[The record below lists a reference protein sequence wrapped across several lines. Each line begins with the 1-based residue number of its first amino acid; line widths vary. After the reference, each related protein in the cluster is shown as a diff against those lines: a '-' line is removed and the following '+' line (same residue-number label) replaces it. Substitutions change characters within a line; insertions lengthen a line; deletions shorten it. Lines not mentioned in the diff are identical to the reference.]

1 MDTEFDVRPC
11 ASAEE
16 FKYALAPIASY
27 FGRST
32 PDEDLAERLIRVLP
46 AERVYAAWEGLR
58 AVGGLGAFPFLL
70 TVPGGRAPA
79 AGVTVAGVL
88 PTHRR
93 RGVLTAMMRA
103 LIDAAHA
110 RGEPVAY
117 LWATEDT
124 IYGRF
129 GFGLASFTAEI
140 DLARERS
147 AFHAPSAPT
156 GRVQLVSLGAAE
168 ELVAPIYERV
178 AVETPGMFA
187 RSSVWWQARRL
198 ADPQALRQSNGDLQ
212 CAVLEHEGRP
222 AAYALYRINSAFQR
236 GIQTGSV
243 AVIEAIADSP
253 AATFGIWRYLL
264 DIDWMARVRGEL
276 LPLDHPLLLLMAEPR
291 RLGFALRDGLWV
303 RLVDVKTAMSA
314 RSYQARG
321 SLVIDVIDQF
331 CPWNAGCWRV
341 GSEGVERTDDA
352 PGLRC
357 DISVLGSVYLG
368 GFTWSQLVRALRV
381 QELLSGAIAQADTI
395 FHVGKAPWCPE
406 IF

>member
-1 MDTEFDVRPC
+1 MDVEVRPC

-16 FKYALAPIASY
+16 VKHAIAPIANY
-27 FGRST
+27 FGRAA
-32 PDEDLAERLIRVLP
+32 PNEDLAERLARLLT
-46 AERVYAAWEGLR
+46 AHRVYSAWESGR
-58 AVGGLGAFPFLL
+58 VVGGLGAFPFQL
-70 TVPGGRAPA
+70 TVPGGRVPA
-79 AGVTVAGVL
+79 AGVTIAGVL

-93 RGVLTAMMRA
+93 RGVLRGMMRT
-103 LIDAAHA
+103 LIDATHA

-117 LWATEDT
+117 LWVTEGT

-147 AFHAPSAPT
+147 AFHAPFAT
-156 GRVQLVSLGAAE
+156 FGHVRLVSLGMAE

-178 AVETPGMFA
+178 AIETPGMFA
-187 RSSVWWQARRL
+187 RSSEWWQARTL
-198 ADPQALRQSNGDLQ
+198 ADPEWRRRGDGDLQ

-222 AAYALYRINSAFQR
+222 AGYALYRINPAFQR

-243 AVIEAIADSP
+243 LVIEAMAASP
-253 AATFGIWRYLL
+253 EATRGIWRYLL
-264 DIDWMARVRGEL
+264 DIDWMARVKADL

-291 RLGFALRDGLWV
+291 RLDFSLRDGLWV
-303 RLVDVKTAMSA
+303 RLVDVRTAMSA

-321 SLVIDVIDQF
+321 SVVIDVTDEF

-341 GSEGVERTDDA
+341 GSDGVERTDDT

-357 DISVLGSVYLG
+357 DIIALGSVYLG
-368 GFTWSQLVRALRV
+368 GFTWSQLTRALRV
-381 QELLSGAIAQADTI
+381 QELLPGTIARADAIFQA
-395 FHVGKAPWCPE
+395 GKAPWCPE